1 MATPV
6 TENEWKNPHRWL
18 IVFLVVLTS
27 IGHYFCNQ
35 LPSSLEKFFQDKS
48 STGYQYNKRQTATL
62 YSITFYPAAI
72 SSIIGGLVC
81 DKYGIARSRVYFYLI
96 ATIGQLVVSIG
107 CLFRYYE
114 IMLIG
119 RFIYGIT
126 SEAYQV
132 SCMALIT
139 KYFVNAELFFGWT
152 CCVSIGRITTS
163 TAYKISP
170 ILMVTFQS
178 ILNNDIHDSITG
190 IMFAGSIV
198 MIIGV
203 VASIVVLVI
212 DNSYYNDNPK
222 ESNKEPSSSKS
233 IVYDQVFAG
242 LTEFSSTYW
251 ILVLLVIPSMYLVTK
266 GWLVLAPQYLS
277 TRFGFDAQKAGD
289 YAATVA
295 LLPALFGPIFAYFVD
310 LKGNRAYW
318 LISAGVILT
327 IGQIM
332 FCIASTTELCKI
344 STFILSIGYSI
355 PPSVVWPCIRFVV
368 EKQEYIGKAVGI
380 GVGMVAL
387 GLAIIPPFIG
397 CLVDLDDGYYEN
409 AEIVWI
415 SIVSLGLFSTIWLAF
430 NDNNHN
436 RVLFD

>member
-1 MATPV
+1 MATV
-6 TENEWKNPHRWL
+6 LDNKWKNPHRWL
-18 IVFLVVLTS
+18 IVGLVVLTS

-48 STGYQYNKRQTATL
+48 DTGYQYNKRQTATL

-96 ATIGQLVVSIG
+96 STIGQFIVTIG

-132 SCMALIT
+132 SCMALIS
-139 KYFVNAELFFGWT
+139 KYFINAEIFVGWT

-163 TAYKISP
+163 IAYKLSP
-170 ILMVTFQS
+170 ILMDLFQV
-178 ILNNDIHDSITG
+178 ILNDNIHDSITG
-190 IMFAGSIV
+190 IMFSGSMV

-203 VASIVVLVI
+203 IASIVVLVI
-212 DNSYYNDNPK
+212 DTNYYSDEPK
-222 ESNKEPSSSKS
+222 KLDHETFTSETVVSHGL
-233 IVYDQVFAG
+233 FAG
-242 LTEFSSTYW
+242 LKEFSSTYW
-251 ILVLLVIPSMYLVTK
+251 ILVLLVIPTMYLVTK

-277 TRFGFDAQKAGD
+277 TKFDFDAHQAGD
-289 YAATVA
+289 YAATIA
-295 LLPALFGPIFAYFVD
+295 ILPAFFGPLFAYFVD

-318 LISAGVILT
+318 LISAGLILS

-332 FCIASTTELCKI
+332 FCIASTTELCI
-344 STFILSIGYSI
+344 VSTLILSIGYSI

-368 EKQEYIGKAVGI
+368 EEQQYIGKAVGI
-380 GVGMVAL
+380 GVGMVSL
-387 GLAIIPPFIG
+387 GLAIIPPFVG
-397 CLVDLDDGYYEN
+397 WLVDLNDGWYDN

-415 SIVSLGLFSTIWLAF
+415 SVISLGFFSSIWLAV
-430 NDNNHN
+430 DDKNHN
-436 RVLFD
+436 QVLFE